1 LIGRTQALRFI
12 ALPCVACL
20 GLLAGS
26 LPSHAE
32 YPDRT
37 RRITLIVPFAAGGS
51 NDILA
56 RAIGQKLGV
65 AWKIPVIIENYVGA
79 SGSLGAARAAQT
91 RPDGYTLLILS
102 STYTINSAI
111 MPKLPFDAKTSF
123 APVTMLGRGPMM
135 LATSKCL
142 PVSDINELIALARDR
157 PGKLNYGSAGVGS
170 VNHIA
175 IELLKSL
182 AHLDI
187 KHLTYRSGN
196 AAVNDLIGRHVD
208 MFVGSLP
215 QMIESVRANH
225 ATGMAV
231 TSTRRVSATPELPTL
246 GEAGVEGYELEQW
259 WGVVVPAGTPRTAID
274 ELNAAL
280 RQLLATP
287 DIVAFMAREGA
298 EPAPSSPEGFG
309 RHIDAELRRWSD
321 LVMQAGLRAE

>member
-1 LIGRTQALRFI
+1 MRALRFM
-12 ALPCVACL
+12 ALAYAACL
-20 GLLAGS
+20 GLAAGS
-26 LPSHAE
+26 LPSHAQ
-32 YPDRT
+32 YPDHT

-56 RAIGQKLGV
+56 RAIGQKLGD

-79 SGSLGAARAAQT
+79 SGSLGAARAAQSP
-91 RPDGYTLLILS
+91 PDGYTLLILS

-111 MPKLPFDAKTSF
+111 MSKLPFDAKTSF

-135 LATSKCL
+135 LATSKGL
-142 PVSDINELIALARDR
+142 PVGDIRELIALARDR
-157 PGKLNYGSAGVGS
+157 PGKLNYGSAGVDS

-175 IELLKSL
+175 IELLKRL

-187 KHLTYRSGN
+187 KHLPYRSGN
-196 AAVNDLIGRHVD
+196 AAVNDLIGGHVD

-215 QMIESVRANH
+215 QMIELVRSDH

-231 TSTRRVSATPELPTL
+231 TSPQRAPTIPELPTL
-246 GEAGVEGYELEQW
+246 AEAGVKGYELEQW
-259 WGVVVPAGTPRTAID
+259 WGIVVPAGTPWAVID

-287 DIVAFMAREGA
+287 NIVAFMAREGV
-298 EPAPSSPEGFG
+298 EPAPSSPEDFG
-309 RHIDAELRRWSD
+309 HHIDAELRRWSD
-321 LVMQAGLRAE
+321 LVVKAGLRTE

>member
-1 LIGRTQALRFI
+1 MRALRFI
-12 ALPCVACL
+12 ALACAACL
-20 GLLAGS
+20 GLVASG

-56 RAIGQKLGV
+56 RAIGQKLGD

-79 SGSLGAARAAQT
+79 SGSLGAARAAQAP
-91 RPDGYTLLILS
+91 PDGYTLLILS

-111 MPKLPFDAKTSF
+111 MSKLPFDPKTSF

-135 LATSKCL
+135 LATSKSL
-142 PVSDINELIALARDR
+142 PVRDIKELIALARDR

-187 KHLTYRSGN
+187 KHLPYRSGN
-196 AAVNDLIGRHVD
+196 AAVNDLIGGHVD

-215 QMIESVRANH
+215 QMIELVRADH

-231 TSTRRVSATPELPTL
+231 TSPRRV
-246 GEAGVEGYELEQW
+246 
-259 WGVVVPAGTPRTAID
+259 PAIPDVADPR
-274 ELNAAL
+274 
-280 RQLLATP
+280 RSR
-287 DIVAFMAREGA
+287 RE
-298 EPAPSSPEGFG
+298 
-309 RHIDAELRRWSD
+309 
-321 LVMQAGLRAE
+321 GLRARAVVGHRGARGDAAGRRSMS

>member
-1 LIGRTQALRFI
+1 MRALRFI
-12 ALPCVACL
+12 AVACAAYL
-20 GLLAGS
+20 GLVASS

-37 RRITLIVPFAAGGS
+37 RRIILIVPFAAGGS
-51 NDILA
+51 NDLLA
-56 RAIGQKLGV
+56 RAIGQKLAD

-79 SGSLGAARAAQT
+79 SGSLGAARAAQAP
-91 RPDGYTLLILS
+91 PDGYTLLILS

-111 MPKLPFDAKTSF
+111 MSKLPFNAKTSF

-135 LATSKCL
+135 LAASKGL
-142 PVSDINELIALARDR
+142 PVRDIGELIALARDR

-175 IELLKSL
+175 VELLKSL

-187 KHLTYRSGN
+187 KHLPYRSGN
-196 AAVNDLIGRHVD
+196 AAVNDLIGGHVD

-215 QMIESVRANH
+215 QMIELVRSDH

-231 TSTRRVSATPELPTL
+231 TSPERAPTIPELPTL
-246 GEAGVEGYELEQW
+246 LEAGVKGYQLEQW
-259 WGVVVPAGTPRTAID
+259 WGIVVPAGTSPAAID

-280 RQLLATP
+280 HQLLATP

-298 EPAPSSPEGFG
+298 EPAPSSPEDFG
-309 RHIDAELRRWSD
+309 RHIAAELERWSH
-321 LVMQAGLRAE
+321 LVVQAGLKAE

>member
-1 LIGRTQALRFI
+1 MRATRFFALGWI
-12 ALPCVACL
+12 ACL
-20 GLLAGS
+20 GLLATG

-56 RAIGQKLGV
+56 RAIGQKLGD
-65 AWKIPVIIENYVGA
+65 AWKIAVIVENYVGA
-79 SGSLGAARAAQT
+79 SGSLGAARAAQAP
-91 RPDGYTLLILS
+91 PDGYTLLILS

-111 MPKLPFDAKTSF
+111 MSKLPFDARTSF
-123 APVTMLGRGPMM
+123 APMTMLGKGPMM
-135 LATSKCL
+135 LAASKGL
-142 PVSDINELIALARDR
+142 AVGNIKELIALARDQ

-187 KHLTYRSGN
+187 KHLPYRSGN
-196 AAVNDLIGRHVD
+196 AAVNDLIGGHVD

-215 QMIESVRANH
+215 QMIELVRGDH

-231 TSTRRVSATPELPTL
+231 TSVQRVPTIPGLPTL
-246 GEAGVEGYELEQW
+246 AEAGVKGYELEQW
-259 WGVVVPAGTPRTAID
+259 WGIVVPTGTPRTVID
-274 ELNAAL
+274 DLNAEL
-280 RQLLATP
+280 HRLLATP

-298 EPAPSSPEGFG
+298 EPAPSSPENFG
-309 RHIDAELRRWSD
+309 RHIAAELQRWTD
-321 LVMQAGLRAE
+321 LVVHAGLKAE

>member
-1 LIGRTQALRFI
+1 MDAFRHIVLACG
-12 ALPCVACL
+12 ACL
-20 GLLAGS
+20 CLVAGS
-26 LPSHAE
+26 LPSHAQ
-32 YPDRT
+32 YPDHS

-56 RAIGQKLGV
+56 RAIGQKLSE

-79 SGSLGAARAAQT
+79 SGSLGAARAAQAP
-91 RPDGYTLLILS
+91 PDGYTLLTLS

-111 MPKLPFDAKTSF
+111 MSKLPFDAKTSF

-135 LATSKCL
+135 LATSKGL
-142 PVSDINELIALARDR
+142 PARDIKELIALARDR

-187 KHLTYRSGN
+187 KHLPYRSGN
-196 AAVNDLIGRHVD
+196 AAVNDLIGGHVD

-215 QMIESVRANH
+215 QMIELVRSNH

-231 TSTRRVSATPELPTL
+231 TSPRRAPAIPELPTL
-246 GEAGVEGYELEQW
+246 AEVGLSGYQLEQW
-259 WGVVVPAGTPRTAID
+259 WGIVVPAGTPRAAID

-280 RQLLATP
+280 KQLLATP
-287 DIVAFMAREGA
+287 EIVAFMAREGA
-298 EPAPSSPEGFG
+298 EPAPSSPEEFG
-309 RHIDAELRRWSD
+309 RHIDAELQRWSD
-321 LVMQAGLRAE
+321 LVVQAGLKAE

>member
-1 LIGRTQALRFI
+1 MRALRI
-12 ALPCVACL
+12 TALACAASL
-20 GLLAGS
+20 GLLAS
-26 LPSHAE
+26 DLPSHAQ

-56 RAIGQKLGV
+56 RAIGQKLGD
-65 AWKIPVIIENYVGA
+65 AWKLPVIIENYVGA
-79 SGSLGAARAAQT
+79 SGSLGTARAAQAA
-91 RPDGYTLLILS
+91 PDGYTLLILS

-111 MPKLPFDAKTSF
+111 MSKLPFDAKTSF
-123 APVTMLGRGPMM
+123 APVTMLGKGPMM
-135 LATSKCL
+135 LATSKSL
-142 PVSDINELIALARDR
+142 PVRDIRGLIALARDR

-187 KHLTYRSGN
+187 KHLPYRSGN
-196 AAVNDLIGRHVD
+196 AAVNDLIGGHVD

-215 QMIESVRANH
+215 QMIELVRADH

-231 TSTRRVSATPELPTL
+231 TSLQRAPTIPALPTFA
-246 GEAGVEGYELEQW
+246 EAGVTGYELDQW
-259 WGVVVPAGTPRTAID
+259 WGIVVPAGTPRTAID
-274 ELNAAL
+274 QLNATL
-280 RQLLATP
+280 HQILATT

-298 EPAPSSPEGFG
+298 EPAPSSPEDFG
-309 RHIDAELRRWSD
+309 RHIAAELQRWSD
-321 LVMQAGLRAE
+321 LVVQAGLKAE

>member
-1 LIGRTQALRFI
+1 MHALRFF
-12 ALPCVACL
+12 ALTCAACV

-26 LPSHAE
+26 LPLHAE

-56 RAIGQKLGV
+56 RAIGQKLGD
-65 AWKIPVIIENYVGA
+65 AWRIPVVIENYVGA
-79 SGSLGAARAAQT
+79 SGSLGGARAAQAP
-91 RPDGYTLLILS
+91 PDGYTLLILS

-111 MPKLPFDAKTSF
+111 MSKLPFDAKTSF

-135 LATSKCL
+135 LATSKGL
-142 PVSDINELIALARDR
+142 PARDIKELIALARDR

-187 KHLTYRSGN
+187 NHLPYRSGN
-196 AAVNDLIGRHVD
+196 AAVNDLIGGHVD

-215 QMIESVRANH
+215 QMIELVRSDH

-231 TSTRRVSATPELPTL
+231 TSPRRAPAIPELPTL
-246 GEAGVEGYELEQW
+246 AEAGVNGYELEQW
-259 WGVVVPAGTPRTAID
+259 WGIVVPAGTPRPVID
-274 ELNAAL
+274 ELNVAL
-280 RQLLATP
+280 HQLLATP
-287 DIVAFMAREGA
+287 DIVVFMAREGA
-298 EPAPSSPEGFG
+298 EPAPSSPEDFG
-309 RHIDAELRRWSD
+309 SHIDAELRRWSD

>member
-1 LIGRTQALRFI
+1 MHALRFI
-12 ALPCVACL
+12 VLACAACL
-20 GLLAGS
+20 VLVSAS

-32 YPDRT
+32 YPDRA

-56 RAIGQKLGV
+56 RAIGQKLGD

-79 SGSLGAARAAQT
+79 SGSLGAARAAQAA
-91 RPDGYTLLILS
+91 PDGYTLLILS

-111 MPKLPFDAKTSF
+111 TPKLPFDPKTSF

-135 LATSKCL
+135 LATSKRL
-142 PVSDINELIALARDR
+142 AVRDIKELIALAHDR

-187 KHLTYRSGN
+187 RHLPYRSGN
-196 AAVNDLIGRHVD
+196 AAVNDLIGGHVD

-215 QMIESVRANH
+215 QMVELMRTDH

-231 TSTRRVSATPELPTL
+231 TSTRRVSAMPELPTL
-246 GEAGVEGYELEQW
+246 AESGVTGYELEQW
-259 WGVVVPAGTPRTAID
+259 WGIVVPAGTPQTAID
-274 ELNAAL
+274 DLSGAL
-280 RQLLATP
+280 HQLLATP
-287 DIVAFMAREGA
+287 DIVGFMAREGA
-298 EPAPSSPEGFG
+298 EPAPSSPEDFE

-321 LVMQAGLRAE
+321 LLVQAGLKSE

>member
-1 LIGRTQALRFI
+1 MSARRFI
-12 ALPCVACL
+12 ALACIACL
-20 GLLAGS
+20 GLFATG
-26 LPSHAE
+26 LPSHAQ

-56 RAIGQKLGV
+56 RAIGQKLGDT
-65 AWKIPVIIENYVGA
+65 WKIPVIIENYVGA
-79 SGSLGAARAAQT
+79 SGSLGTARAAQAA
-91 RPDGYTLLILS
+91 PDGYTLLILS

-111 MPKLPFDAKTSF
+111 MSKLPFDAKTSF
-123 APVTMLGRGPMM
+123 APVTMLGRGATV
-135 LATSKCL
+135 LATSRAL
-142 PVSDINELIALARDR
+142 PVGNINELIALARNR
-157 PGKLNYGSAGVGS
+157 PGKLIYGSAGVGS

-187 KHLTYRSGN
+187 KHLPYRSGN
-196 AAVNDLIGRHVD
+196 AAVNDLIGGHVD

-215 QMIESVRANH
+215 QMIELVRADH

-231 TSTRRVSATPELPTL
+231 TSPRRVPTMQELPTL
-246 GEAGVEGYELEQW
+246 AEAGVKGYELEQW
-259 WGVVVPAGTPRTAID
+259 WGIVVPAGTPRAVID

-280 RQLLATP
+280 RHLLATP

-298 EPAPSSPEGFG
+298 EPAPSSPEDFG

-321 LVMQAGLRAE
+321 LVVQAGLRTE

>member
-1 LIGRTQALRFI
+1 MDALRFI
-12 ALPCVACL
+12 VLACAACL
-20 GLLAGS
+20 GLAVNS

-56 RAIGQKLGV
+56 RAIGQKLGD
-65 AWKIPVIIENYVGA
+65 AWKIPVVIENYVGA
-79 SGSLGAARAAQT
+79 SGSLGAARAAQAA
-91 RPDGYTLLILS
+91 PDGYTLLILS

-111 MPKLPFDAKTSF
+111 MPKLPFDARTSF
-123 APVTMLGRGPMM
+123 APVTMLGKGAMI
-135 LATSKCL
+135 LATRKGM
-142 PVSDINELIALARDR
+142 PVGNIKDLIALARNR
-157 PGKLNYGSAGVGS
+157 PGMLNYGSAGVGS

-187 KHLTYRSGN
+187 KHLPYRSGN
-196 AAVNDLIGRHVD
+196 AAVNDLIGGHVD

-215 QMIESVRANH
+215 QMIELVRADH

-231 TSTRRVSATPELPTL
+231 TSPRRVPTMQELPTL
-246 GEAGVEGYELEQW
+246 AEAGVKGYELEQW
-259 WGVVVPAGTPRTAID
+259 WGIVVPAGTPRAVID
-274 ELNAAL
+274 DLNAGL
-280 RQLLATP
+280 HHLLATP
-287 DIVAFMAREGA
+287 DIVTFMAREGA
-298 EPAPSSPEGFG
+298 EPAPSSPEDFG

-321 LVMQAGLRAE
+321 LVVQAGLKAE

>member
-1 LIGRTQALRFI
+1 MRAVRFI
-12 ALPCVACL
+12 AFAFAACM
-20 GLLAGS
+20 GLAAGS
-26 LPSHAE
+26 QPSHAE

-56 RAIGQKLGV
+56 RAIGQKLGD

-79 SGSLGAARAAQT
+79 SGSLGAARAAQAP
-91 RPDGYTLLILS
+91 PDGYTLLILS

-111 MPKLPFDAKTSF
+111 MPKLPFDPKTSF
-123 APVTMLGRGPMM
+123 APVTMLGKGPMM
-135 LATSKCL
+135 LATSKRL
-142 PVSDINELIALARDR
+142 ALRDIGELIALARDR

-187 KHLTYRSGN
+187 RHLPYRSGN
-196 AAVNDLIGRHVD
+196 AAVNDLIGGHVD

-215 QMIESVRANH
+215 QMVELMRTDH

-231 TSTRRVSATPELPTL
+231 TSTRRVSAMPELPTL
-246 GEAGVEGYELEQW
+246 AESGVTGYELEQW
-259 WGVVVPAGTPRTAID
+259 WGIVVPAGTPRAVID

-280 RQLLATP
+280 RHLLATP

-298 EPAPSSPEGFG
+298 EPVPSSPEDFG

-321 LVMQAGLRAE
+321 LVVQAGLRTE

>member
-1 LIGRTQALRFI
+1 MRTLRFI
-12 ALPCVACL
+12 AVACAACL
-20 GLLAGS
+20 SLLAGS

-56 RAIGQKLGV
+56 RAIGQKLGD

-79 SGSLGAARAAQT
+79 SGSLGAARAAQAP
-91 RPDGYTLLILS
+91 PDGYTLLILS

-111 MPKLPFDAKTSF
+111 TSKLPFDAKTNF
-123 APVTMLGRGPMM
+123 APVTMLGRGALM
-135 LATSKCL
+135 LATSKGL
-142 PVSDINELIALARDR
+142 PVSDIRELIALARDR

-175 IELLKSL
+175 VELLKSL

-187 KHLTYRSGN
+187 KHLPYRSGN
-196 AAVNDLIGRHVD
+196 AAVNDLIGGHVD

-215 QMIESVRANH
+215 QMIELVRSDH

-231 TSTRRVSATPELPTL
+231 TSLRRAPAIPDLPTL
-246 GEAGVEGYELEQW
+246 AEAGVKGYELEQW
-259 WGVVVPAGTPRTAID
+259 WGIVVPAGTPPAVIN

-280 RQLLATP
+280 HLLLATP
-287 DIVAFMAREGA
+287 EIITFMAREGA
-298 EPAPSSPEGFG
+298 EPAPSSPEDFG
-309 RHIDAELRRWSD
+309 RHIAAELQRWSD
-321 LVMQAGLRAE
+321 LVVQAGLKAE